1 MEYIKSELKK
11 AGYNVKVNQ
20 EWDTKTKKYVSGL
33 FKKRGKTGVNVNSI
47 SEVYEN
53 MWPVEVSEK
62 SLNRKVLLYE

>member
-53 MWPVEVSEK
+53 M
-62 SLNRKVLLYE
+62 

>member
-20 EWDTKTKKYVSGL
+20 EWDSKTKKYVSDL

-47 SEVYEN
+47 SEVYQS
-53 MWPVEVSEK
+53 M
-62 SLNRKVLLYE
+62 